1 MATRPILYQVI
12 KTEHNTN
19 HKEVLLHESFDFDE
33 AKAYFDDYVENKQA
47 DGETIY
53 IYERTEID
61 RWYKFM
67 PRPMGQTSVL
77 DD

>member
-12 KTEHNTN
+12 KTAYGTN
-19 HKEVLLHESFDFDE
+19 HKEVLLQQFATYDAAKTYFDE
-33 AKAYFDDYVENKQA
+33 YVENNQVI
-47 DGETIY
+47 GETIY

-67 PRPMGQTSVL
+67 PRRMGQTSVL